1 MEMALDIVI
10 IIMIAVM
17 ISFAVILNA
26 KLKRFRNAQNEMA
39 ALVAQLNG
47 AITKAQSSVET
58 LKKTAQIEEGR
69 LKDLVLKSRLLA
81 DELSIITESG
91 TNLADRIE
99 RGLVPVERLDDDTDA
114 ETEYEEE
121 SEMLETLKKVR

>member
-47 AITKAQSSVET
+47 AITRAQSSVET

-69 LKDLVLKSRLLA
+69 LKDLVVKSRLLA

-99 RGLVPVERLDDDTDA
+99 RGLVPVEQLDDDTDA

>member
-47 AITKAQSSVET
+47 AITRAQSSVET

-69 LKDLVLKSRLLA
+69 LKDLVVKSRLLA

-99 RGLVPVERLDDDTDA
+99 RGLVPVEQLDDDTDA
-114 ETEYEEE
+114 EIEYEEE

>member
-47 AITKAQSSVET
+47 AITRAQSSVET
-58 LKKTAQIEEGR
+58 LKKTAQTEEGR
-69 LKDLVLKSRLLA
+69 LKDLVVKSRLLA

>member
-58 LKKTAQIEEGR
+58 LRKTAQTEEGR
-69 LKDLVLKSRLLA
+69 LKDLVAKSRLLA

-99 RGLVPVERLDDDTDA
+99 RGLVPVEQLDDDTDA

>member
-1 MEMALDIVI
+1 MELALDIVI

-26 KLKRFRNAQNEMA
+26 KLKSFRNAQNEMA

-58 LKKTAQIEEGR
+58 LRKTAQTEEGR
-69 LKDLVLKSRLLA
+69 LKDLVAKSRLLA
-81 DELSIITESG
+81 DELAIITESG
-91 TNLADRIE
+91 THLADRIE
-99 RGLVPVERLDDDTDA
+99 RGLVPVEHLDDDTDA

>member
-47 AITKAQSSVET
+47 AITRAQSSVET
-58 LKKTAQIEEGR
+58 LKKTAQTEEGR
-69 LKDLVLKSRLLA
+69 LKDLVVKSRLLA

-99 RGLVPVERLDDDTDA
+99 RGLVPVERLDEDTDA